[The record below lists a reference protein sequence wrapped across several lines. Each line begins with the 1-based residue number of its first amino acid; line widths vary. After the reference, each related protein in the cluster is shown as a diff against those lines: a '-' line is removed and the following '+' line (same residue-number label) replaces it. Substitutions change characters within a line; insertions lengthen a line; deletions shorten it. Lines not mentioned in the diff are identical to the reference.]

1 MSSKMIYER
10 FIWFNNQI
18 KAGRFPNSVTL
29 SQRYEVSRKTAQRDI
44 EFMRD
49 RLSAPLVYVADKRG
63 YAYEDTAYELP
74 GIWINEEELSA
85 LLISSRLASSIPDR
99 GLKSSLKSFLDQI
112 VSLHS
117 LGESISMEEL
127 NEKVSVKN
135 VEYARIREET
145 FRQVASALF
154 SQRPLRIG
162 YYSPHK
168 DEHTERDI
176 LPLHL
181 LQYMGNWHLIAYCAL
196 RGEIRD
202 FALSR
207 MRSVEISPLKISA
220 KTPTISIKE
229 YIRKN
234 FGLMNSGAAVE
245 VCLRFSPDI
254 APWISE
260 QVWHPGQKVIRDSDG
275 AIRLRFPVADF
286 KEIKREILR
295 YGSQIEVIYPE
306 EMREEVKKEIARMKK
321 IYR

>member
-1 MSSKMIYER
+1 MSSKVIYER
-10 FIWFNNQI
+10 FLWFNDRV
-18 KAGRFPNSVTL
+18 KAGRFPNAPTL
-29 SQRYEVSRKTAQRDI
+29 AERFEMSRKTAQRDI

-49 RLSAPLVYVADKRG
+49 RLGAPLIYVADKRG

-85 LLISSRLASSIPDR
+85 LLISSRLASTIPDK
-99 GLKSSLKSFLDQI
+99 GLKSSLRSFLDQVI
-112 VSLHS
+112 SLHS
-117 LGESISMEEL
+117 PGGSISTEEL

-145 FRQVASALF
+145 FRQVADALF

-168 DEHTERDI
+168 DEHTQRDI

-196 RGEIRD
+196 RDEIRD

-207 MRSVEISPLKISA
+207 MRSVETSPLRISA
-220 KTPTISIKE
+220 KAPTTSIKE
-229 YIRKN
+229 YIRRN
-234 FGLMNSGAAVE
+234 FGLMNSGVAVE

-254 APWISE
+254 APWIVE
-260 QVWHPGQKVIRDSDG
+260 QVWHPGQKLTRDPDS
-275 AIRLRFPVADF
+275 AIRLTFPVADF

-306 EMREEVKKEIARMKK
+306 EMRKEVKKEITEMKK
-321 IYR
+321 IYS